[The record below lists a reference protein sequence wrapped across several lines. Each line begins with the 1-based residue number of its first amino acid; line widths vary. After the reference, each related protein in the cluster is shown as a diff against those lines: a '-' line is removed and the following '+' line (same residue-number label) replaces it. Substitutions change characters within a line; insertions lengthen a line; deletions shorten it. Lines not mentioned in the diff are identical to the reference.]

1 MSRLREAL
9 GNLPDAVFV
18 DVLEREDAY
27 LFVVDLAGVTA
38 DDVDVRVDGRML
50 VVDAH
55 RQKSVP
61 TGFSYRTEERPLFL
75 DLELPLPPDATD
87 DGSSASVDRG
97 VLEIRL
103 PKRGET
109 AHRVPV
115 EG

>member
-18 DVLEREDAY
+18 DVHERDDEY
-27 LFVVDLAGVTA
+27 LFVVDVSGVSAA
-38 DDVDVRVDGRML
+38 DLDVRVNARSV

-55 RQKSVP
+55 RRKAVP
-61 TGFSYRTEERPLFL
+61 EGFEYRREDRPVFL
-75 DLELPLPPDATD
+75 DIELPLPPDATA
-87 DGSSASVDRG
+87 DGAAASVDAG

-103 PKRGET
+103 PRRGEFGR
-109 AHRVPV
+109 RVPV